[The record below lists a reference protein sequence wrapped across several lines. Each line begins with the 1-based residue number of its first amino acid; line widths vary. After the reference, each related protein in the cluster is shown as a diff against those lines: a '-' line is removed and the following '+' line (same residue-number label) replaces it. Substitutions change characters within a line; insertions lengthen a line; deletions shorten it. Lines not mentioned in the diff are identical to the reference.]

1 MQAGNL
7 QLSDMDLVEINEA
20 FAAQFLSCAKELG
33 LDMDKSN
40 VNGTSY
46 LLDVLNGGLASQNS
60 ARTYRHSVGRH
71 MSDAQPPLY
80 CCCCCCLGTRSN

>member
-1 MQAGNL
+1 MVTPFRLQAANL

-40 VNGTSY
+40 VNGTRKEDS
-46 LLDVLNGGLASQNS
+46 V
-60 ARTYRHSVGRH
+60 VGRLDSIVH
-71 MSDAQPPLY
+71 LERTQD
-80 CCCCCCLGTRSN
+80 

>member
-1 MQAGNL
+1 MVTPFRLQAANL

-40 VNGTSY
+40 VNGTRKEDS
-46 LLDVLNGGLASQNS
+46 V
-60 ARTYRHSVGRH
+60 VGRLDSIVLTAVH
-71 MSDAQPPLY
+71 LER
-80 CCCCCCLGTRSN
+80 TRD